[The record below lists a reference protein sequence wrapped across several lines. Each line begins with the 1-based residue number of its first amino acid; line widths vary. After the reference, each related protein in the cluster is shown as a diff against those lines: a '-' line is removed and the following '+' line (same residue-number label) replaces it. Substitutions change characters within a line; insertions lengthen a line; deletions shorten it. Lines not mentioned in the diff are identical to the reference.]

1 VDAQDRIRHADPTL
15 PARHDWTVTTMPWLI
30 PLILGAVIGAG
41 VWLVLRELLHTEP
54 ALGSAL
60 DRLSGADQPSR
71 TTMELHDGSLSDRLG
86 VALSR
91 RTSLPRIKGITP
103 SPADLELLGKAPH
116 ALLGEKALVA
126 LIGLIAIPALSVMFS
141 LLGLNLP
148 IVIPLLGT
156 VLFAAGC
163 WFLPDIDATS
173 KAATART
180 EFTRAVGAYL
190 ELLAIERM
198 SGAGAIQATEG
209 AATVAKSWPF
219 ERISQT
225 LHRARWAG
233 VTPWAALNELGDE
246 LEVPALHDVADI
258 MRLAGAEGA
267 AVVEQLRGR
276 TRSLRGAQISL
287 DRATANDDSTRMTIP
302 ATLTVGVFLLA
313 MVIPVGM
320 TVFSR
325 GAA

>member
-1 VDAQDRIRHADPTL
+1 
-15 PARHDWTVTTMPWLI
+15 MPWLL
-30 PLILGAVIGAG
+30 PLILGAVIGSG
-41 VWLVLRELLHTEP
+41 VWLVLREVLPTQP
-54 ALGSAL
+54 ALESAL
-60 DRLSGADQPSR
+60 DRLTGADQPP
-71 TTMELHDGSLSDRLG
+71 TAMLEIHDGSISDRLG

-91 RTSLPRIKGITP
+91 RVTLPRVKGITP
-103 SPADLELLGKAPH
+103 SPADLELIGKAPH

-126 LIGLIAIPALSVMFS
+126 LIGLISIPMVNVLFS
-141 LLGLNLP
+141 LLGLQLP
-148 IVIPLLGT
+148 LAVPVFGT
-156 VLFAAGC
+156 LLFAAVA
-163 WFLPDIDATS
+163 WFLPDLEATS
-173 KAATART
+173 KAATARA

-233 VTPWAALNELGDE
+233 VTPWAALDELGNE
-246 LEVPALHDVADI
+246 LEVTALHDVADI

-267 AVVEQLRGR
+267 SVVEQLRGR
-276 TRSLRGAQISL
+276 ARSLRGAQISL
-287 DRATANDDSTRMTIP
+287 DRAVANDDSTRMTIP

-325 GAA
+325 GAG

>member
-1 VDAQDRIRHADPTL
+1 
-15 PARHDWTVTTMPWLI
+15 MPWI
-30 PLILGAVIGAG
+30 VPLLLGATFGAG
-41 VWLVLRELLHTEP
+41 VWLVLRELLPTQP

-60 DRLSGADQPSR
+60 DRLSGADRP
-71 TTMELHDGSLSDRLG
+71 TNVALEVHDGSLSDRLG
-86 VALSR
+86 VALSGR
-91 RTSLPRIKGITP
+91 VSLPRVKGVTP
-103 SPADLELLGKAPH
+103 SPADLELINKAPH
-116 ALLGEKALVA
+116 QLLGEKVLVA
-126 LIGLIAIPALSVMFS
+126 LIGLIAIPACGLLFS
-141 LLGLNLP
+141 ALGLHLP
-148 IVIPLLGT
+148 LAIPLFGT
-156 VLFAAGC
+156 LAFAVGC
-163 WFLPDIDATS
+163 WFLPDLEATS
-173 KAATART
+173 KAQAARA

-209 AATVAKSWPF
+209 AASVAHSWPF
-219 ERISQT
+219 ERIYQT
-225 LHRARWAG
+225 LQRARFAG
-233 VTPWAALNELGDE
+233 VTPWAALDQLGDS

-258 MRLAGAEGA
+258 MRLAGTEGA

-276 TRSLRGAQISL
+276 ARSLRGAQISL

-320 TVFSR
+320 SVFSR